1 MRILT
6 GTGLKLFYGEVE
18 IFDGVDVEV
27 EDRSRIG
34 IVGPNGGGKTSLL
47 RIIIGELEP
56 NGGTLSR
63 PASLRVGYV
72 PQKPEMATG
81 GTLRDEIM
89 TAFAEIFRLED
100 EVAAAAHDIQS
111 SDASERRQAERRYS
125 ELLARYEAKGG
136 YDYQNRMEQVVS
148 GVGLSLETLDTPA
161 SAASGGERT
170 RAALA
175 QALLTD
181 PDLLILDEPTN
192 YLDFSGLA
200 WLESF
205 LGRFAHAFVVVSH
218 DRYFLDKVV
227 NQVWELENGRLKGF
241 PGNYTKYRALKW
253 ERLVRQQI
261 EYERQQEQIAK
272 EEAFIE
278 RYRAGQRARE
288 ARGREK
294 RLERLERVEAPQQR
308 EEGIHVRGIG
318 SSRTGQ
324 VVLHT
329 RGLGVGFSENGN
341 RVELVSVPD
350 LQVERGARVA
360 VLGSNGIGKTTMLR
374 TLLGYMP
381 PLEGRV
387 THGHNV
393 RVGYFTQGHY
403 ELPEASIVLDSVL
416 DARNIPIADARA
428 YLARFLFRG
437 EDVFKSVSS
446 LSGGERS
453 RLALARL
460 LVTEPNVLALDEPT
474 THLDIPSREA
484 LEQALS
490 GYDGTLLFVSHD
502 RRFISLLAEQIWTLE
517 DGAMRVFKGTFEEWE
532 AERQHSDE
540 SDRPATGK
548 SAHKEKRSAPKKQAT
563 VAAKK
568 GASSLPERDVE
579 KIISELEERL
589 ARIEQAL
596 SEASARQDVE
606 EIARLGLEHS
616 ETQAALDREWQ
627 SWTG

>member
-47 RIIIGELEP
+47 RILVGELEP
-56 NGGTLSR
+56 NGGTVSR
-63 PASLRVGYV
+63 AGGLRIGYV

-81 GTLRDEIM
+81 STLRDEIM
-89 TAFAEIFRLED
+89 AAFAEIFRLED

-111 SDASERRQAERRYS
+111 ADASERRQAERRYS
-125 ELLARYEAKGG
+125 ELLARYEALGG

-148 GVGLSLETLDTPA
+148 GVGLPLETLDTSA

-170 RAALA
+170 RTALA

-227 NQVWELENGRLKGF
+227 SQIWELENGRLKTF
-241 PGNYTKYRALKW
+241 PGNYTKYRALKS
-253 ERLVRQQI
+253 ERLARQQI

-288 ARGREK
+288 AKGREK

-329 RGLGVGFSENGN
+329 RGLEVGFSENGQ
-341 RVELVSVPD
+341 RVQLVSVPD

-403 ELPEASIVLDSVL
+403 ELPEGSTVLDSVL
-416 DARNIPIADARA
+416 DARNIPIGDARS
-428 YLARFLFRG
+428 YLARFLFKG
-437 EDVFKSVSS
+437 EDVFKAVSS

-460 LVTEPNVLALDEPT
+460 LVTEPNVLVLDEPT

-517 DGAMRVFKGTFEEWE
+517 DGAMEVFKGTFEEWQ
-532 AERQHSDE
+532 AQLGDGLDDSDKGKPAQKERK
-540 SDRPATGK
+540 A
-548 SAHKEKRSAPKKQAT
+548 AAKKQAA
-563 VAAKK
+563 VAAKNS
-568 GASSLPERDVE
+568 APAQPERDVE
-579 KIISELEERL
+579 KIIAALEEKL

-596 SEASARQDVE
+596 SEASARQDVD

-616 ETQAALDREWQ
+616 ETQAALEREWQ